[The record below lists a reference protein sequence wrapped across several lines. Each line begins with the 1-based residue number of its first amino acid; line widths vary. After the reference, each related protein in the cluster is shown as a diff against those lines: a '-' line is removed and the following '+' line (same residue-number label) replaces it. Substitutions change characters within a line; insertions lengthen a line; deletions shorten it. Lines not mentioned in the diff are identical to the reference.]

1 MNHALSLYLR
11 LIGIQI
17 RSQMQY
23 RVSFWADI
31 AASLIIV
38 LLEFGA
44 LALVLQRF
52 ETIAGWTVQEVA
64 LLYGSVEFA
73 FGLMDLVFAGFDP
86 HVFGVQVRQG
96 RLDQLLLRPLSLML
110 QVFGSEFA
118 TRRFGKIA
126 LGGALFFWALGSVGV
141 EWTAVKLLL
150 LPTMLVSLF
159 LFFGA
164 LYVFGATITIW
175 TVESVEAINVLTYG
189 GSFALSHPMS
199 IYQTWLRRFF
209 TYIFPAIFLNYY
221 PILYILEKPDPF
233 GMTPFAPLLAP
244 LVGAGAFLLAL
255 RFWRYGLQQYQST
268 GT

>member
-1 MNHALSLYLR
+1 MRHAISLYLR
-11 LIGIQI
+11 LIGIQV

-31 AASLIIV
+31 VASLLIV
-38 LLEFGA
+38 LFEFGA

-52 ETIAGWTVQEVA
+52 ETIDGWTVQEVA

-73 FGLMDLVFAGFDP
+73 FGLMDLFFTGFDP
-86 HVFGVQVRQG
+86 HVFGIQVRKG
-96 RLDQLLLRPLSLML
+96 RLDQLLLRPLSLTV

-126 LGGALFFWALGSVGV
+126 LGAGILFWAMGNVNV
-141 EWTAVKLLL
+141 AWTAVKLLL
-150 LPTMLVSLF
+150 LPTMLLSLF

-164 LYVFGATITIW
+164 LFIFGATITFW
-175 TVESVEAINVLTYG
+175 TVDSVEAINVLTYG
-189 GSFALSHPMS
+189 GSFALAHPMS

-209 TYIFPAIFLNYY
+209 TFVFPAIFLNYY
-221 PILYILEKPDPF
+221 PVLYILEKPDPF
-233 GMTPFAPLLAP
+233 NMPSFAPLLAP
-244 LVGAGAFLLAL
+244 LVGFGAFWLAL
-255 RFWRYGLQQYQST
+255 RFWQFGLRHYQST